1 MRRISKA
8 LLEQEQ
14 NEAGFVICRSMLYP
28 DQFTEQQ
35 IRLMTFY
42 FARLDQILSYID
54 EKTDSIPPLI

>member
-8 LLEQEQ
+8 FLEQERD
-14 NEAGFVICRSMLYP
+14 EAGLVISRSFLYP
-28 DQFTEQQ
+28 DKFTEQQ

-42 FARLDQILSYID
+42 FARLEQILSYID

>member
-1 MRRISKA
+1 MRRLSKA
-8 LLEQEQ
+8 LIEQEQ
-14 NEAGFVICRSMLYP
+14 NEASLVISRSFLYP

-42 FARLDQILSYID
+42 FARLEQILSYID